1 MPPVAASLEV
11 LPMLLLPNGL
21 VAPTQRTIAPF
32 ALHRPTS
39 VEEAVSEGA
48 RPGAVYAQ
56 GCSDLFAQFREG
68 LRCDSLVALDRV
80 AGLDGVVAEDGGLR
94 IGAGVAHHDGAR
106 HEVVRSALPNFAAA
120 WGRIANH
127 RIRQRAT
134 VGGNLM
140 ARRTRYEM
148 SIMLQALG
156 ARLLF
161 HTPEGPLELDPAA
174 LWDRPEPPGAL
185 LTEVVVPDTAGVWFG
200 YERSM
205 RPLATAAVA
214 VRGDQVTLTVGS
226 EYTRPHTVR
235 LALGE
240 DPARAAAA
248 LPDGVG
254 DAAAGADYR
263 RHLAGVL
270 LRRLLDARTAEQ
282 AEEKESA

>member
-1 MPPVAASLEV
+1 
-11 LPMLLLPNGL
+11 MLLLPSGL
-21 VAPTQRTIAPF
+21 VAPSQRTIAPF
-32 ALHRPTS
+32 ALHRPGS
-39 VEEAVSEGA
+39 VAEAVTAGA
-48 RPGAVYAQ
+48 LPGAVYAQ

-68 LRCDSLVALDRV
+68 LRCESLVALDRV
-80 AGLDGVVAEDGGLR
+80 DGLTEVAARDGALL
-94 IGAGVAHHDGAR
+94 IGSGVAHHDGA
-106 HEVVRSALPNFAAA
+106 HHAQVRAALPSFAAA

-134 VGGNLM
+134 IGGNLM

-148 SIMLQALG
+148 SVMLQALG

-161 HTPEGPLELDPAA
+161 HTPEGPLELDAAA
-174 LWDRPEPPGAL
+174 LWDRPEPHGAL
-185 LTEVVVPDTAGVWFG
+185 LTSVVVPDTGGVWFG

-214 VRGDQVTLTVGS
+214 VRGDEVTLTVGS

-248 LPDGVG
+248 LPDTVG
-254 DAAAGADYR
+254 DAAASAEYR

-270 LRRLLDARTAEQ
+270 LRRLLDARTDEL
-282 AEEKESA
+282 KEAM